1 MLSAQTFQIR
11 PLPMMHFGVDAA
23 LQLSTHVKALQRST
37 ALVVTDAGLMASGAI
52 APLLDKLRADGIT
65 VEVFDGV
72 EANPTDRN
80 VVAGAERLRALG
92 TRPGGALLIA
102 VGGGSSMDCGKA
114 IALLAPNGGTVAQ
127 LQAGPPAQPGVPVIA
142 VATTAGTGS
151 ETNQACVITN
161 TETGRKTYVMHPSIV
176 PVVSVLDPRLTL
188 GLPRYPTATCGF
200 DVLTHAIEA
209 FTSTRTTP
217 HSDAVALGAIRIV
230 ARHLRSVVA
239 DGSDL
244 EARAQMLMASS
255 MAAIAFN
262 VSGLGAAH
270 GTGHALSAR
279 LNAAHGQTLATML
292 PHVMDYNLPV
302 RAAKY
307 AEVAQALGVAS
318 ASASDEQNARAA
330 IAEVV
335 AIRADIGIARSIR
348 DLGGTDALLPVLVAD
363 AAADGVNLAN
373 PRKLDLAAFEAL
385 YRAAW

>member
-1 MLSAQTFQIR
+1 MLSEQTFQIR

-23 LQLSTHVKALQRST
+23 LQLSTHVKALQRT
-37 ALVVTDAGLMASGAI
+37 AALVVTDAGLMASGSI
-52 APLLDKLRADGIT
+52 ASVLDKLRADGIT

-80 VVAGAERLRALG
+80 VMAGAERLRAMG
-92 TRPGGALLIA
+92 HGPGGALLIA
-102 VGGGSSMDCGKA
+102 MGGGSSMDCGKA
-114 IALLAPNGGTVAQ
+114 IALLAPNAGTVQQ
-127 LQAGPPAQPGVPVIA
+127 LQAAPPAHPGVPVIA

-151 ETNQACVITN
+151 ETNLACVITN
-161 TETGRKTYVMHPSIV
+161 TETGRKTYVMHPSIT
-176 PVVSVLDPRLTL
+176 PAISVLDPRLTL

-209 FTSTRTTP
+209 FTSSRTTP

-239 DGSDL
+239 DGSNL

-262 VSGLGAAH
+262 VSGLGTAH

-292 PHVMDYNLPV
+292 PHVMAYNLPV
-302 RAAKY
+302 RTAKY

-318 ASASDEQNARAA
+318 ATASDEQNARAA

-335 AIRADIGIARSIR
+335 ALRADIGIHRSIR
-348 DLGGTDALLPVLVAD
+348 DLGGTDDLLPVLVAD
-363 AAADGVNLAN
+363 AAADLVNMAN
-373 PRKLDLAAFEAL
+373 PRKPDLAAYEAL